1 MIDSPLFNSINTIVS
16 TLKSHNHNSFA
27 NVLQTLNLTEDDF
40 CEMAKEVS
48 WCKRKPRKLPP
59 FMMFDSFY
67 DRANKECASFRNIAS
82 KIDLDYGSGPCKQA
96 VAQRTNFACCRLV
109 ENLIKKSFDAK
120 FHTAALKVGEKTLF
134 PAYKRVIVQDS
145 TIIKLPAWLYP
156 IFSGVSNA
164 NSKVCNARIQAV
176 YDIKNMML
184 LSFSIDSYSK
194 NDLKAAPELEIRK
207 GDLVLRDRGY
217 LIMGELRRH
226 THLSSDF
233 IYRHKTRFVYLD
245 PITKAPINLSKS
257 LKKHGHLDMAVLL
270 NDGEQTPVRLIAAPV
285 DKETANLRRM
295 KAKKETKGHNPS
307 KEVLEL
313 MDWTIF
319 LTNIAKEKADFKT
332 ILMTYGLRWRIEI
345 IFKAWKSHVNF
356 DSIHRV
362 SQVQLLIILKMR
374 LLKIMLFTNCL
385 YRNCYLIIWHHFQ
398 RHLSMLS
405 FFNELNCNPE
415 RITKILSVLSQ
426 PFELDDPIWQTLVR
440 YCCHEKRKRL
450 NFHESCLDLDQI
462 ESFCLTNLK

>member
-1 MIDSPLFNSINTIVS
+1 MSTVNSDN
-16 TLKSHNHNSFA
+16 LNSFSS
-27 NVLQTLNLTEDDF
+27 VLQTLNITENDL
-40 CEMAKEVS
+40 CEMAKEAS
-48 WCKRKPRKLPP
+48 WCKRKPRKITP
-59 FMMFDSFY
+59 FMMLDSFY
-67 DRANKECASFRNIAS
+67 DRTNMECASFRNIAS
-82 KIDLDYGSGPCKQA
+82 KIDFDYGSGPCKQA
-96 VAQRTNFACCRLV
+96 VAQRTNFSCCRLV
-109 ENLIKKSFDAK
+109 ENLIKKSFEAK
-120 FHTAALKVGEKTLF
+120 FHTAALTIQENTLF
-134 PAYKRVIVQDS
+134 SAYRRVIVQDS

-164 NSKVCNARIQAV
+164 HSKVCNARIQAV

-194 NDLKAAPELEIRK
+194 NDLKATPELEIRK

-226 THLSSDF
+226 IHLSADF
-233 IYRHKTRFVYLD
+233 IYRHKTKFVYLD
-245 PITKAPINLSKS
+245 PITKSPIDMLGLLRKY
-257 LKKHGHLDMAVLL
+257 GHLDMTVLL
-270 NDGEQTPVRLIAAPV
+270 NDGEQTPVRLIASPV

-332 ILMTYGLRWRIEI
+332 ILVAYGLRWRIEI

-374 LLKIMLFTNCL
+374 LLRIMLLTNCL
-385 YRNCYLIIWHHFQ
+385 YRNCYLIVWHHFQ

-426 PFELDDPIWQTLVR
+426 SFEQDDLIWQTLVR

-450 NFHESCLDLDQI
+450 NFHESCLGLDQI
-462 ESFCLTNLK
+462 ESFCLINLK